1 MNWRIGKR
9 SAIGIDLGTTR
20 IKAAQLVRTAS
31 GWQLVAGANYARTE
45 GDGVLVPGEMDR
57 FLGVLDRAGFSGD
70 RVVVGVPRP
79 MLRAAVVDAPP
90 ASSGAPIKKICAA
103 EFARMYR
110 MSPGSCQLHVREVP
124 AAKARPGTSQMSVS
138 GVSNDDAETVVK
150 PFDSV
155 GMLVEAI
162 DLAAEARCR
171 VSRPVCGSAPTLAA
185 LLDIGWSGIG
195 LSVFWEGRAVYHR
208 WLSDGGMSKLVD
220 SAKRSFSIDA
230 AAAEAVVGRVG
241 ILAPEGEGF
250 DGLTTARVL
259 GLGRE
264 YAEGLFHDILRS
276 LAYVLDRYP
285 GEVVERFFLTGGGA
299 KLPGLAEYL
308 EELAGMKFEVLT
320 PGQCGVRGGQM
331 IDDVAMH
338 TAIGHAMWGV
348 DDGE

>member
-1 MNWRIGKR
+1 M
-9 SAIGIDLGTTR
+9 R
-20 IKAAQLVRTAS
+20 IKAAQVVRTSS
-31 GWQLVAGANYARTE
+31 GWRLVAGANYARTE
-45 GDGVLVPGEMDR
+45 GNGVLVSGEMDR

-70 RVVVGVPRP
+70 RVVIGAPRP

-90 ASSGAPIKKICAA
+90 VSSGAPVEKICAA

-124 AAKARPGTSQMSVS
+124 AATTRPGTTQMSVN
-138 GVSNDDAETVVK
+138 GLSNEDAEALVR

-155 GMLVEAI
+155 GMVVESI

-171 VSRPVCGSAPTLAA
+171 VVRPVCGGAPTLAA
-185 LLDIGWSGIG
+185 LLEIGWSGIG
-195 LSVFWEGRAVYHR
+195 LSVFREGDAVYHR
-208 WLSDGGMSKLVD
+208 WLSDGGVSKLVD

-230 AAAEAVVGRVG
+230 ATAEAVVSRVG
-241 ILAPEGEGF
+241 MLAPEGEGF

-299 KLPGLAEYL
+299 MLPGLAEYL
-308 EELAGMKFEVLT
+308 GELAGLRFKVLT
-320 PGQCGVRGGQM
+320 PGECGVRGGVM
-331 IDDVAMH
+331 TEDVAMH
-338 TAIGHAMWGV
+338 TAIGHAMWGMA
-348 DDGE
+348 DGE

>member
-1 MNWRIGKR
+1 MNLRSGRR
-9 SAIGIDLGTTR
+9 SAIGIDLGATK
-20 IKAAQLVRTAS
+20 IKAAQVVRTLS
-31 GWQLVAGANYARTE
+31 GWKLVAGANYARTE
-45 GDGVLVPGEMDR
+45 GDGVLVPCEMDR
-57 FLGVLDRAGFSGD
+57 LLGVLDRAGFSGD
-70 RVVVGVPRP
+70 RVVVGAPRP

-90 ASSGAPIKKICAA
+90 VASGAPVEKICAA

-124 AAKARPGTSQMSVS
+124 AATTRPGTSQMSVN
-138 GVSNDDAETVVK
+138 GVSNDDAEALVS
-150 PFDSV
+150 PFDAV

-171 VSRPVCGSAPTLAA
+171 VVRPVCGSEPTLAA

-195 LSVFWEGRAVYHR
+195 LSVFREGDAVYHR

-220 SAKRSFSIDA
+220 SAKRSFSIDV
-230 AAAEAVVGRVG
+230 AAAEAVVSRVG

-264 YAEGLFHDILRS
+264 YAEGLFHEILRS

-285 GEVVERFFLTGGGA
+285 GEVVERFYLTGGGA
-299 KLPGLAEYL
+299 MLPGLAEYL
-308 EELAGMKFEVLT
+308 GELAGLRFRVLS
-320 PGQCGVRGGQM
+320 PAECGILGEAM
-331 IDDVAMH
+331 TEDVALH
-338 TAIGHAMWGV
+338 TAIGHAMWGM
-348 DDGE
+348 DNGE